1 LKIIGND
8 KLISQID
15 GMLRSGRLF
24 HACIISG
31 PRGSGKK
38 TLARYLAQ
46 AAVCGGE
53 EPPCGRCE
61 GCVKADKDIHP
72 DIDRVKRERGEITIE
87 QVRSLRASLYTRAN
101 EAPRRVSIIEEA
113 DKMNRN
119 AQNALLTVLEEPPSA
134 VLLILIAENEEE
146 LLPTIRSRCIR
157 LRMSP
162 LPDDLLAGELKRRF
176 PSLTEENARLAA
188 GRSGGFL
195 GQAAERLD
203 KEKSGY
209 AAVLAGSLACRG
221 KKEIIKAALPLEGLK
236 REQISE
242 ALGELSSIL
251 AGAAA
256 LKVASGE
263 PATCGGKKREYYPTE
278 EEKLLSERLDI
289 KEILRLNA
297 ECARLSDYCDANVGT
312 GHITGALISLFSEV
326 AAND

>member
-1 LKIIGND
+1 
-8 KLISQID
+8 
-15 GMLRSGRLF
+15 
-24 HACIISG
+24 
-31 PRGSGKK
+31 
-38 TLARYLAQ
+38 
-46 AAVCGGE
+46 
-53 EPPCGRCE
+53 
-61 GCVKADKDIHP
+61 
-72 DIDRVKRERGEITIE
+72 VKRERGEITIE

-119 AQNALLTVLEEPPSA
+119 AQNALLTVLEEPPSD

-157 LRMSP
+157 LIMSP
-162 LPDDLLAGELKRRF
+162 LPNDLLTGELRRRF

-195 GQAAERLD
+195 GQAAEQLE

-209 AAVLAGSLACRG
+209 AAALAGSLARRG
-221 KKEIIKAALPLEGLK
+221 KKEIIRAALPLEGLK

-242 ALGELSSIL
+242 VLGDLSSIL

-256 LKVASGE
+256 LKVASSG
-263 PATCGGKKREYYPTE
+263 PATSGPATSGGKKREYYPSA

-297 ECARLSDYCDANVGT
+297 ECARLSDYCNANVGT

-326 AAND
+326 AVND